1 MTSGDIDLSLEERKQ
16 SEHSYTNYSRK
27 PSGSFTLELLSPG
40 GNSGQQ
46 DSMKKPASSSPKH
59 SENHNKE
66 LSHLKRTSSNLA
78 KAVDYDGEMDFNNE
92 TRFKDPNFLIEG
104 KCKILF
110 QFFLNASLD
119 LHVKKRKLD
128 EVNSIKLLNKASNT
142 G

>member
-1 MTSGDIDLSLEERKQ
+1 MDDPEFKDLSERLREKYNKMTSGDIDLSLEERKQ

-40 GNSGQQ
+40 GNSAQQ
-46 DSMKKPASSSPKH
+46 DSMKKPACSSPKH

-104 KCKILF
+104 NNRLKIPFYLNY
-110 QFFLNASLD
+110 QFIRS
-119 LHVKKRKLD
+119 
-128 EVNSIKLLNKASNT
+128 SC
-142 G
+142 